1 MLTHAPLNLL
11 VDLYELTMAE
21 SYFRHRFKAQA
32 TFDLFVRNLP
42 VHRSYLVFAGLDD
55 ILRYLKN
62 FKFTQDDLVFLER
75 LGFGQEF
82 LTYLGKMRFHG
93 DVWAMPEGT
102 VFFPNEPVLRVTGS
116 LIETQLVESFLL
128 NTVNLSTMV
137 ATKASRIV
145 TAAAGRG
152 VYDFSLRRTH
162 GIDASLKAARSAY
175 IAGCR
180 GTSNVL
186 AAKLYGIPA
195 VGTMAHSYVMSF
207 AKEKDAFRA
216 FFEAFPDKCILL
228 VDTYDTVEG
237 VRNAIKVAREFRAK
251 GHELKG
257 IRLDSGDMVAL
268 SRTARRMLDAAGFK
282 KAKIFASGDLDEYK
296 IEHFVREKAPI
307 DDFGVGTRMGAS
319 VDAPSL
325 DVIYKI
331 AEVTNDEGAFVPTMK
346 FSKKKVT
353 LPGRKQVF
361 RVKDRKGFYVRDIIG
376 LEDGGVGESMLQIV
390 MHAGEVIYAPRSL
403 DEVRAG
409 TLKNISR
416 LKAPYK
422 RLRRVVEYPVAVS
435 AGLNKMVRRLTLDLK
450 KRQKPSPAASGFS
463 LRRHGPKGKNTV

>member
-1 MLTHAPLNLL
+1 MFSPAPLSLL

-21 SYFRHRFKAQA
+21 SYFRHRVKAQA
-32 TFDLFVRNLP
+32 TFDLFVRHLP
-42 VHRSYLVFAGLDD
+42 VQRSYLVFAGLDD
-55 ILRYLKN
+55 ILRYLKGLR
-62 FKFTQDDLVFLER
+62 FTQDDLAFLER
-75 LGFGQEF
+75 LGFGEEF
-82 LTYLGKMRFHG
+82 LTYLGRLRFHG

-116 LIETQLVESFLL
+116 LIEAQMIESFLL

-162 GIDASLKAARSAY
+162 GVDASLKAARSAY

-216 FFEAFPDKCILL
+216 FFEAFPDRCILL
-228 VDTYDTVEG
+228 VDTYNSEEG
-237 VRNAIKVAREFRAK
+237 VRNAIRVAREFRAK

-257 IRLDSGDMVAL
+257 VRLDSGDIVAL
-268 SRTARRMLDAAGFK
+268 SRTARRMLDAAGFRK
-282 KAKIFASGDLDEYK
+282 TKIFASGDLDEYK
-296 IEHFVREKAPI
+296 IEHFVKAKAPV

-331 AEVTNDEGAFVPTMK
+331 AEVTDDQGVFVPVMK
-346 FSKKKVT
+346 FSQKKVT

-361 RVKDRKGFYVRDIIG
+361 RVKDAKGFYVKDVIG
-376 LEDGGVGESMLQIV
+376 LEDEGVGEPMLHMV
-390 MHAGEVIYAPRSL
+390 MSAGEIIYAPRPL
-403 DEVRAG
+403 GDVRAA

-416 LKAPYK
+416 LKASCK
-422 RLRRVVEYPVAVS
+422 RLRRVAAYPVVVS
-435 AGLNKMVRRLTLDLK
+435 PGLRKLVRRLSLALK
-450 KRQKPSPAASGFS
+450 KRQKPSLAASGSS
-463 LRRHGPKGKNTV
+463 LRRHGPKGKNTI

>member
-1 MLTHAPLNLL
+1 MPTRAPLSLL

-42 VHRSYLVFAGLDD
+42 LNRSYLLFAGLEDV
-55 ILRYLKN
+55 LRFLKN
-62 FKFTQDDLVFLER
+62 FKFSQEDLVFLER
-75 LGFGQEF
+75 LGFSQEF

-93 DVWAMPEGT
+93 EVWAMPEGT
-102 VFFPNEPVLRVTGS
+102 VFFPNEPVLRITGP
-116 LIETQLVESFLL
+116 LIETQMVESFLL

-145 TAAAGRG
+145 TAAEGRG

-162 GIDASLKAARSAY
+162 GMDASLKAARSAY

-186 AAKLYGIPA
+186 ASKLYGIPA
-195 VGTMAHSYVMSF
+195 VGTMAHSYIMSF
-207 AKEKDAFRA
+207 VKEKDAFRA
-216 FFEAFPDKCILL
+216 FFEAFPDRCILL
-228 VDTYDTVEG
+228 VDTYNTREG
-237 VRNAIKVAREFRAK
+237 VRNAIRVAREFRAK

-257 IRLDSGDMVAL
+257 IRLDSGNMVAL
-268 SRTARRMLDAAGFK
+268 SRMARRMLDAAGFGK
-282 KAKIFASGDLDEYK
+282 TRILASGDLDEYK
-296 IEHFVREKAPI
+296 IERFVKEKAPV
-307 DDFGVGTRMGAS
+307 DDFGVGTKMGAS

-331 AEVTNDEGAFVPTMK
+331 AEVTDEEGVFVPTMK
-346 FSKKKVT
+346 FSEKKVT

-361 RVKDRKGFYVRDIIG
+361 RVKDKKGFYLRDIIG
-376 LEDGGVGESMLQIV
+376 LEDEGLGEPMLQMA
-390 MHAGEVIYAPRSL
+390 MHAGEIIYAPRSL
-403 DEVRAG
+403 KDVRDC

-416 LKAPYK
+416 LKSPYR
-422 RLRRVVEYPVAVS
+422 RLQGGAAYPVAIS
-435 AGLNKMVRRLTLDLK
+435 PGLDRLVRCLSRELK
-450 KRQKPSPAASGFS
+450 KRQQTSRKKP
-463 LRRHGPKGKNTV
+463 

>member
-1 MLTHAPLNLL
+1 MPAPASLSLL

-21 SYFRHRFKAQA
+21 SYFHHRVKAQA

-42 VHRSYLVFAGLDD
+42 PNRSYLLFAGLDD
-55 ILRYLKN
+55 ILRYLKDL
-62 FKFTQDDLVFLER
+62 KFTQEDLAFLER
-75 LGFGQEF
+75 LGFGQDF
-82 LTYLGKMRFHG
+82 LTCLGKLRFHG
-93 DVWAMPEGT
+93 EVWAMPEGT
-102 VFFPNEPVLRVTGS
+102 VFFPGEPVLRVTGP
-116 LIETQLVESFLL
+116 LIETQMVESFLL

-162 GIDASLKAARSAY
+162 GIDAALKAARSAY

-195 VGTMAHSYVMSF
+195 VGTMAHSYIMSF

-216 FFEAFPDKCILL
+216 FFETFPGACILL
-228 VDTYDTVEG
+228 VDTYDTEEG
-237 VRNAIKVAREFRAK
+237 VRNAIQVARAFRAK

-257 IRLDSGDMVAL
+257 VRLDSGDIVAL
-268 SRTARRMLDAAGFK
+268 SRAARRMLDAAGFK
-282 KAKIFASGDLDEYK
+282 KTKIFASGDLDEYK
-296 IEHFVREKAPI
+296 IERFVRQKAPI
-307 DDFGVGTRMGAS
+307 DDFGVGTQMGAS

-331 AEVTNDEGAFVPTMK
+331 AEVTDGQGVFVPTMK

-361 RVKDRKGFYVRDIIG
+361 RVKDKKGYYVRDIIG
-376 LEDGGVGESMLQIV
+376 LEDEGVGEPMLQMV
-390 MHAGEVIYAPRSL
+390 MCAGEVVYAPRPL
-403 DEVRAG
+403 KDVREQ
-409 TLKNISR
+409 TQENINR
-416 LKAPYK
+416 LKGSFR
-422 RLRRVVEYPVAVS
+422 RLHRVATYPVAVS
-435 AGLNKMVRRLTLDLK
+435 PGLNKMVRRLSLAMK
-450 KRQKPSPAASGFS
+450 KRQKPSRVASGHPR
-463 LRRHGPKGKNTV
+463 RRHGPKGKNTI

>member
-1 MLTHAPLNLL
+1 MLTRAPLNLL

-42 VHRSYLVFAGLDD
+42 VHRSYLLFAGSDE
-55 ILRYLKN
+55 ILRYLAN
-62 FKFTQDDLVFLER
+62 FKFTQEDLVYLER

-93 DVWAMPEGT
+93 DVWAMPEGS
-102 VFFPNEPVLRVTGS
+102 VFFPNEPVLRITGP
-116 LIETQLVESFLL
+116 LIETQMVESFLL

-145 TAAAGRG
+145 AAAAGRE

-162 GIDASLKAARSAY
+162 GTDASLKAARSAF

-216 FFEAFPDKCILL
+216 FFEAFPDKCVLL
-228 VDTYDTVEG
+228 VDTYNTEEG
-237 VRNAIKVAREFRAK
+237 IRNAIQVARDFRAK
-251 GHELKG
+251 GRELKG
-257 IRLDSGDMVAL
+257 IRLDSGDIIEL
-268 SRTARRMLDAAGFK
+268 SRTARRMLDAAGFR
-282 KAKIFASGDLDEYK
+282 KAKIMASGDLDEYK
-296 IEHFVREKAPI
+296 IDRFVRQKAPL
-307 DDFGVGTRMGAS
+307 DSFGVGTQMGAS

-331 AEVTNDEGAFVPTMK
+331 AEVTNEEGVFVPTMK
-346 FSKKKVT
+346 LSQKKVT

-361 RVKDRKGFYVRDIIG
+361 RTKDKRGMYLRDVIG
-376 LEDGGVGESMLQIV
+376 LEDEGLGEPMLQMV
-390 MHAGEVIYAPRSL
+390 MHAGEVIYAPRPL
-403 DEVRAG
+403 KDVQERA
-409 TLKNISR
+409 LKNIAR
-416 LKAPYK
+416 LKK
-422 RLRRVVEYPVAVS
+422 SCRRLREGTAYPVTVS
-435 AGLNKMVRRLTLDLK
+435 PGLKGLVRRLSRELK
-450 KRQKPSPAASGFS
+450 ARHTTPS
-463 LRRHGPKGKNTV
+463 